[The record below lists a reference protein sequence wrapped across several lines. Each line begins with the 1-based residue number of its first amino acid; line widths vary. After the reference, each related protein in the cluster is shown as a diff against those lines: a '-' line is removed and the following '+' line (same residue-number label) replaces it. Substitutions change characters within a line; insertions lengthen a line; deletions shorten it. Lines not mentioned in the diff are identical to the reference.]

1 MEATSFRTYQVL
13 WFLYLFSNFIVHNFH
28 QIDLFP
34 ILEFA
39 AIALFLKKHRSIQ
52 LSFSV
57 LLFCPNGS
65 VYVSLLKF
73 RLYMIEIEAQ
83 DNFFDMCILLITCHL
98 SLSINCKLAL
108 CHWEFVWTLCNHR
121 QGGAESF
128 RKQKTFGAKDVISEK
143 SDFRHLNGLSRD
155 EVISYFKSE
164 ISKLKRMHES
174 ALQEK
179 DRRTIQVQ
187 TGEGVT
193 FS

>member
-1 MEATSFRTYQVL
+1 MGACFALAATFCYFKEIFKKNELDVKRLLKRWMEATSFRTYQVL
-13 WFLYLFSNFIVHNFH
+13 WFLYLFSNFIVHNFI

-73 RLYMIEIEAQ
+73 RLYMIEILAQ

-121 QGGAESF
+121 QGGAGF
-128 RKQKTFGAKDVISEK
+128 ARRIC
-143 SDFRHLNGLSRD
+143 
-155 EVISYFKSE
+155 
-164 ISKLKRMHES
+164 
-174 ALQEK
+174 LQWRE
-179 DRRTIQVQ
+179 
-187 TGEGVT
+187 
-193 FS
+193 

>member
-57 LLFCPNGS
+57 LLFCSNGS

-121 QGGAESF
+121 QGGPGFASYDNPICVLE
-128 RKQKTFGAKDVISEK
+128 
-143 SDFRHLNGLSRD
+143 HLLMDWIFLFSLN
-155 EVISYFKSE
+155 IYMNF
-164 ISKLKRMHES
+164 IASKNKITSSNYLMVNM
-174 ALQEK
+174 
-179 DRRTIQVQ
+179 IN
-187 TGEGVT
+187 
-193 FS
+193 